1 MFASPTKI
9 FENEFNGRR
18 EVNLPLKKAT
28 EQNEYHGHEI
38 ATFQMCFSVVTWMCF
53 FNGQKW
59 AGEIMDDT

>member
-1 MFASPTKI
+1 MCASPTKI

-38 ATFQMCFSVVTWMCF
+38 ATF
-53 FNGQKW
+53 
-59 AGEIMDDT
+59 